1 MKSAL
6 ASQNYW
12 TEYLTRLEQKG
23 VDEAISSVFY
33 KNGPLNRWLR
43 RTLLDRKNPHALL
56 SDPVFECLF
65 PWESSSKTLLRL
77 KEEGLFSAETLRLLD
92 QKENGFPPS
101 RKPYKLQEESFRC
114 LLDKKQCNS
123 LIVSSGTGSGKTE
136 CFMVPLIEDLVREY
150 ESGKRYQ
157 KGIRALILYPLN
169 ALSDSQRERLSS
181 WLYACDDQKR
191 IRFVCYNGNTE
202 HDLSSA
208 DLKTKALNHPEEI
221 FDRASMRKEIPQI
234 MLSNPSMLERML
246 LNPKDAAMVAR
257 TRKAKS
263 FRWIILDEAHTYL
276 GSNAANLALL
286 LRRTINAFGVDPKD
300 IHFVAMSATVN
311 ASDAKACEEL
321 KKFVMDV
328 SGTSV
333 DRVHLVLGHR
343 QLPKDAISTEGL
355 ADEKTLDELEALPE
369 DERYLALR
377 KSRTAMMLRNY
388 FLSQGSDSYA
398 KLSDLQKH
406 LGLERVE
413 TLRWL
418 DLLTSITE
426 DPKTKRHVLL
436 SLRLHQFLNTTGTIG
451 ACVDR
456 NCPHRD
462 PELQDPEWHFGQV
475 WLDERRQCTCG
486 ATVLPI
492 AACSSCNTV
501 ALKGTYVIDE
511 FGEHLGLPD
520 EVRSDEEVWNKVSD
534 TGMPDADQ
542 DVRFVEEP
550 GAPEVEVESGDQ
562 EESTEPAEEAQAD
575 DSSFVSRNPI
585 LITNESGDGTFNLPI
600 TFENAEGELREVT
613 VDYIEDDVETH
624 KVNCPNCHEKKRWD
638 QFFLRRISTR
648 YVQWLMPFIIEH
660 AATSSHDA
668 SLPKHGQKL
677 ITFTDSRQGTAK
689 MGALLEREGQ
699 RSLTVTETYRML
711 AEQQGVDLTPEDK
724 AVYEMILKGGTNNSV
739 LLAEAERML
748 KQNPEIRWNELLE
761 RIATTLP
768 REDYQDKPTHHLR
781 QAFLDLYE
789 DATERAKVK
798 NDNNCAKRIA
808 NILML
813 REFLFRP
820 KNGPSL
826 ETCGLVSVV
835 YPSLATIKE
844 DQVPH
849 EWPKCYGLEGWKQ
862 YLKLAI
868 DNIVR
873 ARFAVQLPDDWWQ
886 VGGNIRVSGKRYIS
900 PYAKD
905 EKSTNR
911 RMYWPTVAKTHSQS
925 RDFVKYTAK
934 LLGFDLEGAVT
945 QEDCL
950 QINSLLRTVFDKL
963 KNLGIL
969 KPGPSEGDGY
979 NMNPEEMA
987 FTLNTKAYAFEAS
1000 NKLYDV
1006 LVYDKAR
1013 GLASAICPMNSHWQG
1028 AREVDLP
1035 QVHYDVHKWQ
1045 DSYKDA
1051 REAVRETLSQSKEF
1065 HDLVNE
1071 GYWHRY
1077 GTMALECTGY
1087 FSASEHTAQ
1096 LKKNTR
1102 KDYVRDFKKGQINVL
1117 SCSTTMEMGVD
1128 LDAINTVV
1136 MTTVPPYPAN
1146 YMQRA
1151 GRAGRRGETRSNT
1164 FTVANST
1171 PRDQEVFSKP
1181 TWALEGAKP
1190 TLRVAL
1196 DSRRIVQRHVN
1207 AQFLSEFFKDIEL
1220 SDSEALTLKEWY
1232 EGCGRSFMD
1241 WLRTIADGT
1250 HARLDEIQEKVR
1262 RITRFSVIDREPLEQ
1277 LAENARSEMETRID
1291 DWRRESVCFKKLQ
1304 SSVKDNIAKLAI
1316 EKQLKRLEDT
1326 KIYEALANSLYL
1338 PSSIQI
1344 TNTTPFNYQTLKEE
1358 ASGKQ
1363 TFKKSNS
1370 NSMDA
1375 YDLPSRPGH
1384 IGVHEYAPGMRVVIN
1399 HGVYESGG
1407 LTLNWQAPAGKEG
1420 VKEIQQIKYLMKC
1433 EKCHQTFMVS
1443 QAMAGGICPNCGHDK
1458 LVSRKSI
1465 LPAGFCVSANY
1476 KPTNDLSNLNPYKR
1490 LEDIVYIEGM
1500 PHPVGTSGLLAMKS
1514 STMAQ
1519 ILAINDGHGLGFA
1532 VCLNCG
1538 WAKPEPKNQEDIDDD
1553 YFRHQPL
1560 RYSFHGKDESGYC
1573 LGGQDG
1579 HGYQLQRGV
1588 SLVSE
1593 RFTDALELVF
1603 TDGFERLE
1611 NDSRA
1616 ISAGYGIAIALRRA
1630 IAEYLGIEEEEIGIA
1645 VDKER
1650 SKTSG
1655 DLIVQLYDQ
1664 NMGGYTSGLER
1675 VIPELLRRAEQVLH
1689 CPHNCKTVCSTCLLT
1704 FDTRYRI
1711 KDLDRHDAL
1720 AILNQDF
1727 LKALD
1732 VPDEL
1737 KSIAGKNS
1745 HYMGVSVAD
1754 YVRYLA
1760 SQGQKIQF
1768 VVSEKPSAE
1777 EALLQSQLFAAI
1789 DEARSAWQQVE
1800 VVTVGFDW
1808 QSLQPEQQGEL
1819 NYLTRKEGTVANKGV
1834 VFSRVNE
1841 VRLVDGIDGHNVVAL
1856 LEMKG
1861 FKQAIVRSA
1870 TSVWNPEVDNQPLYV
1885 GEVGKLL
1892 ETQVA
1897 EGPMP
1902 LGAFATSGQ
1911 RDAVVTEKGFNATNL
1926 TVQNFGQR
1934 VLQAVATRLNPK
1946 VQELEEFF
1954 SGKTVKSVSYSDRYL
1969 RRHIDLPLVLSLYK
1983 AVIGNAKTEANASLT
1998 IKTTEITDANYR
2010 PALSYRDNFETNE
2023 SRLNIFREMRAMAF
2037 RDEDGKMAIQLEE
2050 VTSNRDLSHARQF
2063 LINFTDGSIFAILL
2077 DQGVGFVM
2085 PTVQFPVGKTDEMK
2099 AKNLYQLLNPNIS
2112 TEVSKVKVTMV
2123 QISGT
2128 WLN

>member
-1 MKSAL
+1 MTTTL
-6 ASQNYW
+6 TPQNYW

-43 RTLLDRKNPHALL
+43 RTLLDRKSPHALL

-65 PWESSSKTLLRL
+65 PWESSTKTLQRL
-77 KEEGLFSAETLRLLD
+77 HEEGLFSAETLRLLN
-92 QKENGFPPS
+92 QKQNGFPPT

-114 LLDKKQCNS
+114 LLDTKQCNS

-169 ALSDSQRERLSS
+169 ALSDSQRERLGS
-181 WLYACDDQKR
+181 WLNACDDKKR
-191 IRFVCYNGNTE
+191 IRFVSYNGNTE
-202 HDLSSA
+202 HDLSDA
-208 DLKTKALNHPEEI
+208 NLKMKALNHPEEI

-246 LNPKDAAMVAR
+246 LNPKDASMVAR

-311 ASDAKACEEL
+311 ASDAKACEQL
-321 KKFVMDV
+321 KKFVMDA
-328 SGTSV
+328 SGTTA
-333 DRVHLVLGHR
+333 DRVHLVLGRR
-343 QLPKDAISTEGL
+343 QLPKDAVSTEGL
-355 ADEKTLDELEALPE
+355 TDAKTLDELEALPE

-377 KSRTAMMLRNY
+377 ESRTAMLLRNY
-388 FLSQGSDSYA
+388 FLSKGSDSYA
-398 KLSDLQKH
+398 KLSDLQTY
-406 LGLERVE
+406 LGLGRVE
-413 TLRWL
+413 TLRWI

-426 DPKTKRHVLL
+426 NQQTKRHVLL
-436 SLRLHQFLNTTGTIG
+436 SLRLHQFLNSTGTIG
-451 ACVDR
+451 ACVDP

-462 PELQDPEWHFGQV
+462 PELQDPEWRFGQV

-486 ATVLPI
+486 ATVLPV

-501 ALKGTYVIDE
+501 ALKGTYILDD
-511 FGEHLGLPD
+511 FGEHLALPD
-520 EVRSDEEVWNKVSD
+520 EARSDEEVWNKISD
-534 TGMPDADQ
+534 AGMPDADQ
-542 DVRFVEEP
+542 DVRVVEAHD
-550 GAPEVEVESGDQ
+550 APEVEVKEED
-562 EESTEPAEEAQAD
+562 EEATTESTDEDQAD
-575 DSSFVSRNPI
+575 DAASVSRTPI
-585 LITNESGDGTFNLPI
+585 LITNHSSEGTLNLPI
-600 TFENAEGELREVT
+600 TVANAEGEVREVT

-624 KVNCPNCHEKKRWD
+624 KVLCPNCHEKKQWH

-699 RSLTVTETYRML
+699 RSLTVTETYRKL
-711 AEQQGVDLTPEDK
+711 AEEQGTVLKPEEK
-724 AVYEMILKGGTNNSV
+724 AWYESV
-739 LLAEAERML
+739 LASPIANQVMKAEAERKL
-748 KQNPEIRWNELLE
+748 KPNPEIRWDDMIE
-761 RIATTLP
+761 RLVKTLP
-768 REDYQDKPTHHLR
+768 REDYHDMPTHHLR

-789 DATERAKVK
+789 DTTERAKVK
-798 NDNNCAKRIA
+798 NDNDCAKRIA
-808 NILML
+808 HILLL
-813 REFLFRP
+813 REFLYRP

-826 ETCGLVSVV
+826 ETCGLISVV

-868 DNIVR
+868 DNIIR
-873 ARFAVQLPDDWWQ
+873 ARFAVELPDDWWQ

-900 PYAKD
+900 PYAND

-911 RMYWPTVAKTHSQS
+911 RMYWPTVAKTHSHS

-934 LLGFDLEGAVT
+934 LLGYDLEGTVT

-950 QINSLLRTVFDKL
+950 KINSLLRTVFDKL
-963 KNLGIL
+963 KHLEIL
-969 KPGPSEGDGY
+969 KAGASEGDGY
-979 NMNPEEMA
+979 NMDPREMA
-987 FTLNTKAYAFEAS
+987 FKLNTKAYAFEAS

-1013 GLASAICPMNSHWQG
+1013 GLSSAICPMNSHWQG

-1035 QVHYDVHKWQ
+1035 KVPYDVHQWQ

-1051 REAVRETLSQSKEF
+1051 REAVRETLSHSKEF
-1065 HDLVNE
+1065 NDLVNE

-1102 KDYVRDFKKGQINVL
+1102 KDYINDFKAGQINVL

-1164 FTVANST
+1164 ITVANST
-1171 PRDQEVFSKP
+1171 PRDQEVFRKP

-1196 DSRRIVQRHVN
+1196 DSHRIVQRHVN

-1232 EGCGRSFMD
+1232 DECGLSYMD
-1241 WLRTIADGT
+1241 WLNTIAGGT
-1250 HARLDEIQEKVR
+1250 HERLDEIEDKVR
-1262 RITRFSVIDREPLEQ
+1262 RVTRFSVIDREPLEQ
-1277 LAENARSEMETRID
+1277 LAENARSEMGTRID
-1291 DWRRESVCFKKLQ
+1291 EWKRESVCFKKLQ
-1304 SSVKDNIAKLAI
+1304 SSVQDKIGKLAI
-1316 EKQLKRLEDT
+1316 EKQLKRLEGT

-1344 TNTTPFNYQTLKEE
+1344 TNTTPFNYQTLKDE
-1358 ASGKQ
+1358 AAGKP
-1363 TFKKSNS
+1363 TFFKKSTEG
-1370 NSMDA
+1370 SMDA

-1458 LVSRKSI
+1458 LTGKKSI

-1490 LEDIVYIEGM
+1490 LDDVVYIEGQA
-1500 PHPVGTSGLLAMKS
+1500 HPVGTSGLLSMKS

-1519 ILAINDGHGLGFA
+1519 LLAINEGLGNGFA

-1538 WAKPEPKNQEDIDDD
+1538 WAKAEPTNQEEIPDD

-1573 LGGQDG
+1573 LGGNDS
-1579 HGYQLQRGV
+1579 HSYQLQRGI

-1603 TDGFERLE
+1603 MDGLNRLD
-1611 NDSRA
+1611 NDTSRLM
-1616 ISAGYGIAIALRRA
+1616 SAGFGIGIALRRA
-1630 IAEYLGIEEEEIGIA
+1630 IAEYLGIEEDEIGIS

-1650 SKTSG
+1650 SITSRH
-1655 DLIVQLYDQ
+1655 LVVQLYDQ

-1675 VIPELLRRAEQVLH
+1675 AIPELLRRAEQVLH

-1711 KDLDRHDAL
+1711 KDLNRHDAL
-1720 AILNQDF
+1720 VILNQDF

-1737 KSIAGKNS
+1737 KSVAGNNS
-1745 HYMGVSVAD
+1745 NYLGVAVAD

-1768 VVSEKPSAE
+1768 VVSEKPSADE
-1777 EALLQSQLFAAI
+1777 SILQSQLFAAI
-1789 DEARSAWQQVE
+1789 DEARGAWPHVE
-1800 VVTVGFDW
+1800 VVAAGFDW
-1808 QSLQPEQQGEL
+1808 QSIEPEQQGEL
-1819 NYLTRKEGTVANKGV
+1819 NYLSQKGV
-1834 VFSRVNE
+1834 VFSRVE
-1841 VRLVDGIDGHNVVAL
+1841 DLRLPDGIDGNKVVAL
-1856 LEMKG
+1856 LEMNG
-1861 FKQAIVRSA
+1861 LKQAIVRTAASL
-1870 TSVWNPEVDNQPLYV
+1870 WNPEVDNQPLYV
-1885 GEVGKLL
+1885 GEIRQLL
-1892 ETQVA
+1892 DTQVDD
-1897 EGPMP
+1897 GPKP
-1902 LGAFATSGQ
+1902 LGAFTTGGQ

-1926 TVQNFGQR
+1926 TVQNFGKR
-1934 VLQAVATRLNPK
+1934 VLEAVATRLNPN
-1946 VQELEEFF
+1946 VPGLEAFF
-1954 SGKTVKSVSYSDRYL
+1954 NGKTVKSVSYSDRYL

-1983 AVIGNAKTEANASLT
+1983 AVITNAKTEEDVSLT
-1998 IKTTEITDANYR
+1998 IKTTEITEVNDRYTFT
-2010 PALSYRDNFETNE
+2010 YKDNFETNE
-2023 SRLNIFREMRAMAF
+2023 SRFNIFRDMRAMAF
-2037 RDEDGKMAIQLEE
+2037 RDEACKMTINLEE
-2050 VTSNRDLSHARQF
+2050 VTSNRELSHARQF
-2063 LINFTDGSIFAILL
+2063 LINFTDGSILAILL
-2077 DQGVGFVM
+2077 DQGVGFVI
-2085 PTVQFPVGKTDEMK
+2085 PVTPFPVGKTDEMK
-2099 AKNLYQLLNPNIS
+2099 ANKLYKLLDPNVA
-2112 TEVSKVKVTMV
+2112 TEVAKVKVSMV

-2128 WLN
+2128 WFQ